1 MGHVDHG
8 VMPQTIEAIEH
19 SRAAGVP
26 IVVAINKIDRPDA
39 NPDRVKQELS
49 NQGLQPVEWG
59 GETEMVQVSAK
70 KRENLDTLL
79 ETILLTS
86 DILDLK
92 ASPTRLASGVVLE
105 AKLDRGR
112 GAVATVLVQ
121 QGTLR
126 VGDPFIVGQIFGK
139 VRAMFDDRGQL
150 VTEVGPATPVEVLG
164 MQGVPQAGGA

>member
-1 MGHVDHG
+1 MRIRIASGRNW
-8 VMPQTIEAIEH
+8 PQ
-19 SRAAGVP
+19 
-26 IVVAINKIDRPDA
+26 
-39 NPDRVKQELS
+39 
-49 NQGLQPVEWG
+49 QGLNPVEWG

-70 KRENLDTLL
+70 KRENLETLL

-86 DILDLK
+86 DILNLR

-126 VGDPFIVGQIFGK
+126 VHDPFIVGQIFGK
-139 VRAMFDDRGQL
+139 VRAMFNDRGRSRSPKPGRRL
-150 VTEVGPATPVEVLG
+150 RSKCSDCRACRRPARASRLSPTSRARSKSPVTGRC
-164 MQGVPQAGGA
+164 